1 MTFPKR
7 RPNKRNKLL
16 PTPDFYPRNQTRSS
30 PPPHNYNNNNYIL
43 DNDNNPNNN
52 DIQDDFEF
60 NGGSLAQNV
69 LFPCSSSVM
78 MQNYNGNGNRLPILL
93 AEVPLSTSFLSVES
107 KGDKDKADKDE
118 VDEGEEDEVPMP
130 DLDSTKSNLTLEQH
144 TRYKNL
150 LHDIYFSNRNRKV
163 SVKQKREFHSLRSL
177 VLAEREVYRQA
188 LVRFR
193 EENMRRFL
201 EIGFDA
207 RTYCFWILLYCYMMS
222 YFG

>member
-7 RPNKRNKLL
+7 RSRKRNKLL
-16 PTPDFYPRNQTRSS
+16 PTPEFYPRNQARSS
-30 PPPHNYNNNNYIL
+30 PSPP
-43 DNDNNPNNN
+43 NDLLGNNN

-60 NGGSLAQNV
+60 NGASLAHNV

-78 MQNYNGNGNRLPILL
+78 MQNYYGNGNRLPILL
-93 AEVPLSTSFLSVES
+93 AEVPLSTSFLSAES
-107 KGDKDKADKDE
+107 KGDEDDEEKAQEDKD
-118 VDEGEEDEVPMP
+118 DEDEEDKIQIP

-144 TRYKNL
+144 TRYKQL

-177 VLAEREVYRQA
+177 VLAEREMYRQA
-188 LVRFR
+188 LIRFR
-193 EENMRRFL
+193 KENMRRFL

-207 RTYCFWILLYCYMMS
+207 RTYCFWVLLYFYMMP